1 MSAIFDNEPTGS
13 QRVGGASLASYFSQL
28 ADSWRVIAATTLV
41 ALALGLAYAFVA
53 TPVYQAD
60 AMIQV
65 EDSESSSKAKEVL
78 GELAAIFNKGGT
90 TAAEME
96 LIRSDLVIGQAVQQ
110 QHLDIRV
117 EPKYFPVIGAAFARR
132 APSGEL
138 APARF
143 GMPKFAWGGERISVS
158 TLDLPNAQ
166 AAEGVVLTATAGGG
180 YVLST
185 QSGATL
191 LRGQVGQL
199 ASAPYAGGNIA
210 IKVDQLVANPSTQFN
225 VTKISTQR
233 AVDMLKRSLTVA
245 EKAKQSGMIGVSLTG
260 EHSERTADILNAIAQ
275 QYVKQNIDRKS
286 AEAEHTLVFL
296 DQQLPQLRT
305 ELDTAEQKYNQFRNE
320 NGTIDQDEESRLL
333 LEQISQTQTK
343 LMDLQQQHDD
353 LSQRFAAGHT
363 VMASLD
369 AQIFTLQQKQNELNL
384 RVQKLPNTQQ
394 TALRL
399 LRDVRVDTQLYTDL
413 LNSAQQLRVLKAG
426 QVGDVRIVNRALPPE
441 SPIRPNLSIIMLGAA
456 ILGSTLG
463 VVVALSKKM
472 LFGGI
477 QNSDEIERALGIPVF
492 AVVPRS
498 ASRRRLQ
505 EATKR
510 GNRGQ
515 YLLGGSA
522 SYDVAAEGIRN
533 LRTAFQFGMLD
544 AGSNVIAVTGTGIK
558 VGKSFV
564 SINFAT
570 VLALSGKR
578 VILVDGDMR
587 RGDIHE
593 YLNIKGDAGLSD
605 VITGMDLDRA
615 VVKSVLPGL
624 DVLPQGT
631 IPPNPSE
638 LLMSERFRCVME
650 HLSAKYDVVVIDTP
664 PALAV
669 TDAAIIG
676 KCAGAT
682 LLVVRHG
689 KDQLLGIGEAVRRLR
704 HSGIAVKGVVFTDVP
719 RGPLSYGAYF
729 PDYTANTVGAK

>member
-1 MSAIFDNEPTGS
+1 MSAIFDNESTGS
-13 QRVGGASLASYFSQL
+13 QRVGGASLASYFSQI

-41 ALALGLAYAFVA
+41 ALALGLVYAFVA

-78 GELAAIFNKGGT
+78 GELSAIFNKGGT

-96 LIRSDLVIGQAVQQ
+96 LIRSDLVIEQAVQQ
-110 QHLDIRV
+110 QHLDIRA
-117 EPKYFPVIGAAFARR
+117 EPKYFPVVGAAFARR
-132 APSGEL
+132 APRGEL

-158 TLDLPNAQ
+158 RLDLPNAQ
-166 AAEGVVLTATAGGG
+166 ATEGVVLTATAGGG

-210 IKVDQLVANPSTQFN
+210 IKVDQLVANPSAQFN
-225 VTKISTQR
+225 VAKISVQR

-245 EKAKQSGMIGVSLTG
+245 EKAKQSGMMGVSLTG
-260 EHSERTADILNAIAQ
+260 EHSERTADILNAITQ

-320 NGTIDQDEESRLL
+320 NGTVDQDEESRLL
-333 LEQISQTQTK
+333 LEQISQTETK
-343 LMDLQQQHDD
+343 LIDLQQQHDD

-363 VMASLD
+363 VMSSLD
-369 AQIFTLQQKQNELNL
+369 AQIFTLHQKQNELNL
-384 RVQKLPNTQQ
+384 RVQKLPITQQ

-463 VVVALSKKM
+463 VVIALGKKM

-477 QNSDEIERALGIPVF
+477 ENSDEIERALGIPVF

-570 VLALSGKR
+570 VLALGGKR

-593 YLNIKGDAGLSD
+593 YLNIKSDAGLSD

-615 VVKSVLPGL
+615 VVKGVLPGL

-638 LLMSERFRCVME
+638 LLMSERFRGVME

-689 KDQLLGIGEAVRRLR
+689 KDRLLGIGEAVRRLR

>member
-110 QHLDIRV
+110 QHLDIRA

-138 APARF
+138 APSRF

-260 EHSERTADILNAIAQ
+260 EHSERTADILNAITQ